1 MADKTKTKE
10 VYVKAGSIVGSVN
23 KQVLVEPLSGSLS
36 LTKAESE
43 DTALR
48 SWKIVGSGGFISSEI
63 QERCLGCVVWISFDT
78 EGDVGGCSGGWCAES
93 ASSYLVGSSAD
104 DNWVGLSVGWD
115 VNKLSNKWWSNTN
128 SDNTVSASNSVE
140 PVISSDLGDS
150 IYSDNFANGSIVE
163 ANFIK

>member
-48 SWKIVGSGGFISSEI
+48 S
-63 QERCLGCVVWISFDT
+63 
-78 EGDVGGCSGGWCAES
+78 
-93 ASSYLVGSSAD
+93 
-104 DNWVGLSVGWD
+104 
-115 VNKLSNKWWSNTN
+115 
-128 SDNTVSASNSVE
+128 
-140 PVISSDLGDS
+140 
-150 IYSDNFANGSIVE
+150 
-163 ANFIK
+163 